1 MNKINNDDS
10 TWDEIFCNSQLSF
23 SRDFIR
29 IVGSINMKQLFFQL
43 QPGPVIFEKSR
54 KLFRR
59 IYTWNIYANIIK
71 IDIFYNYWQDKSNG
85 KLITVINLYHRQ
97 NLIMN
102 RVVCLILSII
112 QLPTFQFYIMQSR
125 MSKIQALFHSSRL
138 HRYTRSNK
146 QLHQSIKITDST
158 SNQLSI
164 DTHKPKVSFILGG
177 TSKLYGCMSFAFD
190 ACRCT

>member
-1 MNKINNDDS
+1 MNKISDDS
-10 TWDEIFCNSQLSF
+10 TWDEIICNSQLSF
-23 SRDFIR
+23 SRSFIR
-29 IVGSINMKQLFFQL
+29 IVGPINMKQLFFQL

-59 IYTWNIYANIIK
+59 IYTWNIYENIIK
-71 IDIFYNYWQDKSNG
+71 IDIFYNHWQDKSNG
-85 KLITVINLYHRQ
+85 KLITVINLYCRQ

-125 MSKIQALFHSSRL
+125 MSKIQALFHSTRL

-146 QLHQSIKITDST
+146 QLHQSIKVTDST